1 MRVYLTLDRA
11 VVDLLTA
18 GAEEVGRTEAD
29 GAPGDRLLTGP
40 GLDNVLLTEVSRSDH
55 QALVCL
61 LSAPSSSLAWP
72 PPRLDLRREE
82 LLYVGTELS
91 AGLGHALGRRWRH
104 HSRTLHQ
111 VLSLSLCLGSLSL
124 SLGSL
129 SLLELLELLYLRD
142 L

>member
-18 GAEEVGRTEAD
+18 GAEEVCRTEAD

-40 GLDNVLLTEVSRSDH
+40 GLDNVLLAEVSRSDH
-55 QALVCL
+55 QSLVCL
-61 LSAPSSSLAWP
+61 LSAPSSCLAWP

-91 AGLGHALGRRWRH
+91 AGLGQALGRRWRH

-111 VLSLSLCLGSLSL
+111 VLSLSL